1 MVTCRATRQHSF
13 NRGLV
18 MFHVTRI
25 GDKRIDVDFSG
36 KLDSSEMRFAL
47 DELLRKSDD
56 ISHGHML
63 MRIGDFDVPTL
74 GAMGVELT
82 RIPQLFR
89 FIRRFDR
96 CAVVSGKEWVRRAS
110 EIEGALFPG
119 LTIKAFDEF
128 QNTEAHNWLEA
139 LG

>member
-1 MVTCRATRQHSF
+1 
-13 NRGLV
+13 

-25 GDKRIDVDFSG
+25 GDNRIDVDFSG

-47 DELLRKSDD
+47 DELMRKSEG
-56 ISHGHML
+56 ISHGQML
-63 MRIGDFDVPTL
+63 YRIGDFDIPTL
-74 GAMGVELT
+74 GAMGVDLA

-96 CAVVSGKEWVRRAS
+96 CAVVSNKDWLRRAS

-119 LTIKAFDEF
+119 LAIKAFDEN
-128 QNTEAHNWLEA
+128 QNTEAHNWLESQN
-139 LG
+139 

>member
-1 MVTCRATRQHSF
+1 
-13 NRGLV
+13 

-25 GDKRIDVDFSG
+25 GDNRIDVDFSG

-47 DELLRKSDD
+47 DELMRKSEG
-56 ISHGHML
+56 ISHGQML
-63 MRIGDFDVPTL
+63 YRIGDFDIPPL
-74 GAMGVELT
+74 GAMGVELA

-96 CAVVSGKEWVRRAS
+96 CAVVSNKDWLRRAS

-119 LTIKAFDEF
+119 LAIKAFDEN
-128 QNTEAHNWLEA
+128 QNTEAHNWLESQN
-139 LG
+139 

>member
-1 MVTCRATRQHSF
+1 
-13 NRGLV
+13 

-25 GDKRIDVDFSG
+25 GDNRIDVDFSG

-47 DELLRKSDD
+47 DELMRKSEG
-56 ISHGHML
+56 ISHGQML
-63 MRIGDFDVPTL
+63 YRIGDFDIPTL
-74 GAMGVELT
+74 GAMGVELA

-96 CAVVSGKEWVRRAS
+96 CAVVSDKDWLRRAS

-119 LTIKAFDEF
+119 LAIKAFDEN
-128 QNTEAHNWLEA
+128 QHTEANNWLESQT
-139 LG
+139 

>member
-1 MVTCRATRQHSF
+1 
-13 NRGLV
+13 

-25 GDKRIDVDFSG
+25 GDNRIDVDFSG

-47 DELLRKSDD
+47 DELMRKSEG
-56 ISHGHML
+56 ISHGQML
-63 MRIGDFDVPTL
+63 YRIGDFDIPTL
-74 GAMGVELT
+74 GAMGVELA

-96 CAVVSGKEWVRRAS
+96 CAVVSNKDWLRRAS

-119 LTIKAFDEF
+119 LAIKAFDEN
-128 QNTEAHNWLEA
+128 QNTEAHNWLESQN
-139 LG
+139 

>member
-1 MVTCRATRQHSF
+1 
-13 NRGLV
+13 

-47 DELLRKSDD
+47 DELLRKSEG
-56 ISHGHML
+56 ISNGQML
-63 MRIGDFDVPTL
+63 YRIGDFDVPTL
-74 GAMGVELT
+74 GAMGVELA

-96 CAVVSGKEWVRRAS
+96 CAVVCNKDWLRRAS

-119 LTIKAFDEF
+119 LSIKAFDET
-128 QNTEAHNWLEA
+128 QNTEAHNWLES
-139 LG
+139 

>member
-1 MVTCRATRQHSF
+1 
-13 NRGLV
+13 

-47 DELLRKSDD
+47 DELMRKSEG
-56 ISHGHML
+56 ISHGQML
-63 MRIGDFDVPTL
+63 YRIGDFDIPTL
-74 GAMGVELT
+74 GAMGVELA

-96 CAVVSGKEWVRRAS
+96 CAVVSNKDWLRRAS

-119 LTIKAFDEF
+119 LAIKAFDEN
-128 QNTEAHNWLEA
+128 QNTEAHNWLESQN
-139 LG
+139 

>member
-1 MVTCRATRQHSF
+1 
-13 NRGLV
+13 

-47 DELLRKSDD
+47 DELLRKSED

-63 MRIGDFDVPTL
+63 LRIGDFDVPTL
-74 GAMGVELT
+74 GAMGVELA

-96 CAVVSGKEWVRRAS
+96 CAVVSSKEWLRKAS

-119 LTIKAFDEF
+119 LTIKAFDEL
-128 QNTEAHNWLEA
+128 QNTEAHNWLES

>member
-1 MVTCRATRQHSF
+1 
-13 NRGLV
+13 

-25 GDKRIDVDFSG
+25 GDNRIDVDFSG

-47 DELLRKSDD
+47 DELMRKSEG
-56 ISHGHML
+56 ISHGQML
-63 MRIGDFDVPTL
+63 YRIGDFDIPTL
-74 GAMGVELT
+74 GAMGVELA

-96 CAVVSGKEWVRRAS
+96 WAVVSNKDWLRRAS

-119 LTIKAFDEF
+119 LAIKAFDEN
-128 QNTEAHNWLEA
+128 QNTEAHNWLESQN
-139 LG
+139 

>member
-1 MVTCRATRQHSF
+1 
-13 NRGLV
+13 

-47 DELLRKSDD
+47 DELLRKSED
-56 ISHGHML
+56 ISNGHL
-63 MRIGDFDVPTL
+63 LLRIGDFDVPTL
-74 GAMGVELT
+74 GAMGVELA

-96 CAVVSGKEWVRRAS
+96 CAVVSGKEWLRRAS

-119 LTIKAFDEF
+119 LTIKAFDEL
-128 QNTEAHNWLEA
+128 QNTEAHNWLES

>member
-1 MVTCRATRQHSF
+1 
-13 NRGLV
+13 

-25 GDKRIDVDFSG
+25 GDNRIDVDFSG

-47 DELLRKSDD
+47 DELMRKSEG
-56 ISHGHML
+56 ISHGQML
-63 MRIGDFDVPTL
+63 YRIGDFDIPTL
-74 GAMGVELT
+74 GAMGVELA

-96 CAVVSGKEWVRRAS
+96 CAVVSNKDWLRRAS

-119 LTIKAFDEF
+119 LAIKAFDEN
-128 QNTEAHNWLEA
+128 QNTEAHNWLESQS
-139 LG
+139 

>member
-1 MVTCRATRQHSF
+1 
-13 NRGLV
+13 

-47 DELLRKSDD
+47 DELMRKSEG
-56 ISHGHML
+56 ISHGQML
-63 MRIGDFDVPTL
+63 YRIGDFDIPTL
-74 GAMGVELT
+74 GAMGVELA

-96 CAVVSGKEWVRRAS
+96 CAVVSNKDWLRRAS

-119 LTIKAFDEF
+119 LAIKAFDEN
-128 QNTEAHNWLEA
+128 QNTEAHNWLESQS
-139 LG
+139 